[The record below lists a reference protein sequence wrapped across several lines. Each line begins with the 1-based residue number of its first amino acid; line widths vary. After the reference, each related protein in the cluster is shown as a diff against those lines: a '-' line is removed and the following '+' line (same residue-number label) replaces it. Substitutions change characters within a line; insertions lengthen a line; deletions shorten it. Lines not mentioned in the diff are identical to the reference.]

1 MQDLSIEKG
10 RYVLKDYGQY
20 KRLIKFFSSFIIV
33 AVQVLIYYYVWMY
46 YNTEVVRYPFFRKG
60 NWLMAALYGVLLMFF
75 LRMYG
80 GFKISYLKKG
90 NLIYSQILSVVIV
103 NVITYLQIAL
113 LDKKFQ
119 NPVVFLAMTAA
130 DIVVIVIWAYVF
142 QYVYSRLFPKKRMLF
157 VYGERPAFH
166 LMDKINSREDKYEL
180 AGAISYTCGI
190 EKIMKMMKDYDAM
203 IIGDMP
209 AHERNLLMKRCFGE
223 GIRTYTVPKISD
235 ILLRSS
241 AELNVFD
248 SPLYLS
254 RNDGLQIEQRI
265 IKRFVDIVF
274 SAVGLVISSPLFL
287 IFAAAIKITDG
298 GPVFYKQ
305 ERLTQ
310 GGQHFWIYKFRTM
323 IQDAEKKSGP
333 RLAGEKDDRILPVGH
348 ILRRTRL
355 DELPQL
361 INILKGEM
369 SLVGP
374 RPERPEL
381 AEEITKEIPEF
392 TYRLK
397 VKAGLTGYAQIYG
410 KYNTEAYDK
419 LKLDL
424 TYIRNYSLLLDI
436 RLMLMTPKIMLMK
449 ESTEGV
455 SEADM
460 DLAREASRWQEM
472 KASRDKKDVTDTK
485 QTRQGRGND
494 KNTDSGSACL

>member
-20 KRLIKFFSSFIIV
+20 KRIIKFISSFIIV

-46 YNTEVVRYPFFRKG
+46 YNTEVVRYPFFRRG

-80 GFKISYLKKG
+80 GFKISYLRKG
-90 NLIYSQILSVVIV
+90 NLIYSQILSAVIV
-103 NVITYLQIAL
+103 NIITYLQIAL

-119 NPVVFLAMTAA
+119 NPMVFVAMTAA
-130 DIVVIVIWAYVF
+130 DVVVIVIWAYVF
-142 QYVYSRLFPKKRMLF
+142 QYVYSRMFPRKKMLL

-180 AGAISYTCGI
+180 AGAIPYTCGV
-190 EKIMKMMKDYDAM
+190 EKIVKMMKDYDAM

-209 AHERNLLMKRCFGE
+209 AHERNLLMKLCFGE

-241 AELNVFD
+241 SELNIFD

-254 RNDGLQIEQRI
+254 RNDSLLIEQRI
-265 IKRFVDIVF
+265 MKRFVDVVF
-274 SAVGLVISSPLFL
+274 SVFGLMISSPLFL
-287 IFAAAIKITDG
+287 IFAVAIKMTDG

-305 ERLTQ
+305 ERLTI
-310 GGQHFWIYKFRTM
+310 GGRHFWIYKFRTM

-381 AEEITKEIPEF
+381 AAEITRDIPEF
-392 TYRLK
+392 EYRLK

-410 KYNTEAYDK
+410 KYNTTPYDK

-424 TYIRNYSLLLDI
+424 TYIRNYSMLLDL

-449 ESTEGV
+449 ESTEGIAEGEESMV
-455 SEADM
+455 SNEE
-460 DLAREASRWQEM
+460 LR
-472 KASRDKKDVTDTK
+472 
-485 QTRQGRGND
+485 
-494 KNTDSGSACL
+494 L

>member
-1 MQDLSIEKG
+1 M
-10 RYVLKDYGQY
+10 
-20 KRLIKFFSSFIIV
+20 
-33 AVQVLIYYYVWMY
+33 IYYYVWMY
-46 YNTEVVRYPFFRKG
+46 YNTEVVRYPFFRRG

-80 GFKISYLKKG
+80 GFKISYLRKG
-90 NLIYSQILSVVIV
+90 NLIYSQILSAVIV
-103 NVITYLQIAL
+103 NIITYLQIAL

-119 NPVVFLAMTAA
+119 NPMVFVAMTAA
-130 DIVVIVIWAYVF
+130 DVVVIVIWAYVF
-142 QYVYSRLFPKKRMLF
+142 QYVYSRMFPRKKMLL

-180 AGAISYTCGI
+180 AGAIPYTCGV
-190 EKIMKMMKDYDAM
+190 EKIVKMMKDYDAM

-209 AHERNLLMKRCFGE
+209 AHERNLLMKLCFGE

-241 AELNVFD
+241 SELNIFD

-254 RNDGLQIEQRI
+254 RNDSLLIEQRI
-265 IKRFVDIVF
+265 MKRFVDVVF
-274 SAVGLVISSPLFL
+274 SAFGLMISSPLFL
-287 IFAAAIKITDG
+287 IFAVAIKMTDG

-305 ERLTQ
+305 ERLTI
-310 GGQHFWIYKFRTM
+310 GGRHFWIYKFRTM

-333 RLAGEKDDRILPVGH
+333 RLAGEKDDRILPVGD

-381 AEEITKEIPEF
+381 AAEITRDIPEF
-392 TYRLK
+392 EYRLK

-410 KYNTEAYDK
+410 KYNTTPYDK

-424 TYIRNYSLLLDI
+424 TYIRNYSMLLDL

-449 ESTEGV
+449 ESTEGIAEGEESMV
-455 SEADM
+455 SNEE
-460 DLAREASRWQEM
+460 LR
-472 KASRDKKDVTDTK
+472 
-485 QTRQGRGND
+485 
-494 KNTDSGSACL
+494 L

>member
-20 KRLIKFFSSFIIV
+20 KRIIKFISSFIIV

-46 YNTEVVRYPFFRKG
+46 YNTEVVRYPFFRRG

-80 GFKISYLKKG
+80 GFKISYLRKG
-90 NLIYSQILSVVIV
+90 NLIYSQILSAVIV
-103 NVITYLQIAL
+103 NIITYLQIAL

-119 NPVVFLAMTAA
+119 NPMVFVAMTAA
-130 DIVVIVIWAYVF
+130 DVVVIVIWAYVF
-142 QYVYSRLFPKKRMLF
+142 QYVYSRMFPRKKMLL

-180 AGAISYTCGI
+180 AGAIPYTCGV
-190 EKIMKMMKDYDAM
+190 EKIVKMMKDYDAM

-209 AHERNLLMKRCFGE
+209 AHERNLLMKLCFGE

-241 AELNVFD
+241 SELNIFD

-254 RNDGLQIEQRI
+254 RNDSLLIEQRI
-265 IKRFVDIVF
+265 MKRFVDVVF
-274 SAVGLVISSPLFL
+274 SAFGLMISSPLFL
-287 IFAAAIKITDG
+287 IFAVAIKMTDG

-305 ERLTQ
+305 ERLTI
-310 GGQHFWIYKFRTM
+310 GGRHFWIYKFRTM

-381 AEEITKEIPEF
+381 AAEITRDIPEF
-392 TYRLK
+392 EYRLK

-410 KYNTEAYDK
+410 KYNTTPYDK

-424 TYIRNYSLLLDI
+424 TYIRNYSMLLDL
-436 RLMLMTPKIMLMK
+436 RLMLMTSKIMLMK
-449 ESTEGV
+449 ESTEGIAEGEESMV
-455 SEADM
+455 SNEE
-460 DLAREASRWQEM
+460 LR
-472 KASRDKKDVTDTK
+472 
-485 QTRQGRGND
+485 
-494 KNTDSGSACL
+494 L